1 VNIADFTVLLL
12 DDPRHPDVFQ
22 LTDSIR
28 GKLSQ
33 FGDVS
38 SVPFR
43 ENNSCLLWFSTFPND
58 LG

>member
-1 VNIADFTVLLL
+1 MNIADFTVLLL

-33 FGDVS
+33 FGDVRS
-38 SVPFR
+38 YPFG
-43 ENNSCLLWFSTFPND
+43 ENNYFLLWFLTFPNV